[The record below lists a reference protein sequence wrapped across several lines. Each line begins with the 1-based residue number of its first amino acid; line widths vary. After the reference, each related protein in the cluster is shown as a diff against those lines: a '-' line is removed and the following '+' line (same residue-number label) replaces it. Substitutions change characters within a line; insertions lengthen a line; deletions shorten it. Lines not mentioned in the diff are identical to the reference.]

1 MTDIDNLDEFLNKT
15 KRIEELKAAN
25 NLRGEL
31 LNLQASRIAEL
42 EGLVSTMRAMHRQE
56 SERST
61 IAEKKVRLNADE
73 WYIQKKR
80 IEGLEAENA
89 ELKEQLQEA
98 KEFLAALHMTD
109 EDDEK

>member
-42 EGLVSTMRAMHRQE
+42 EKVISDIQDSIIGYEPEHATSCCHHISSIIVNFYKCKDG
-56 SERST
+56 
-61 IAEKKVRLNADE
+61 AE
-73 WYIQKKR
+73 
-80 IEGLEAENA
+80 
-89 ELKEQLQEA
+89 
-98 KEFLAALHMTD
+98 
-109 EDDEK
+109 